1 MDYFS
6 ELLESYTK
14 LKKRTFKLTYINE
27 EDEVKEP
34 DGAQTPEGNQ
44 AAEAAAQDAIA
55 NAPEQASDDSSAG
68 AGGDV
73 TLVNGEISNS
83 LKIYVGVGKAKGTKT
98 AQESESYGTVK
109 VWGLPSNGRPSWR
122 SVQAGPNATESVKK
136 NSVDARKLF
145 VKALGSDNTEM
156 TSADEKVQSD
166 AEMEQE
172 AEQARLDGITAMQGQ
187 HGGTLEL
194 LGHDG
199 DEIKGVVAALDRSA
213 ASVKKMCDS
222 HPEAVKKDPQM
233 QKLCDSPGTYIGGMG
248 AAAFERKL
256 ANMQGVRTGDRGFF
270 EQESE
275 INRHGQG
282 FGAGLDGET
291 VRGESGPETKQEGTF
306 DPKANRRDD
315 DPALLDKPSA
325 ELVEEIAESHA
336 ALTDFLNCSP
346 EAKGNAAAAL
356 GPNPDSCNCAG
367 MQFRVGKVDDKMLF
381 FGQDTREGMAI
392 APNALQNLAFT
403 MMKDKCGTTDDAYTQ
418 VYAKAVNGKAINAIK
433 GTMNELIM
441 LIGVQLNKAEN
452 TEDTLKIMRESGII
466 EQIEKRRRLL
476 KEYAATQA
484 VEEDVALDFDANFE
498 ESVLLEQAG
507 IASDPVQMQNWFLT
521 ELRYQ
526 RAFIK
531 AVDADGARKAGKEGG
546 TGNRADTELLYTN
559 DKEGKARLER
569 ACAQLDIPVPKDDID
584 DESGMLKLGVGQKRL
599 ISTGK
604 VKQGEIGKIS
614 RQRAIMSGEVD
625 AADSDFDPRFY
636 AKMQK
641 MQYGGDKA
649 NGSDREEKALAFYDE
664 VENKIEADTSGLT
677 ETSTY
682 TNSNGDTKIQTP
694 ASVIEGLVDIVRAA
708 LPFSEISKQSKG
720 PLADAMFDEKGKA
733 RDFTTN
739 TNQRRLRE
747 VASRDARFYMYSE
760 AINGDDPKKAQAAKD
775 ALVKSALIS
784 GANATPLTQ
793 VITDNTGATAS
804 INHNG
809 PLQSICDANNADPST
824 LEVNISGH
832 TVTLTTPGPPKT
844 KVTYGQTRESTGPK
858 GSDERQAET
867 RSETSIDA
875 ETVQAFNRVDSLTPA
890 TSDEAGIEDSTI
902 EKFLKGQMK
911 LLETLLK

>member
-166 AEMEQE
+166 AEMAQE
-172 AEQARLDGITAMQGQ
+172 AEAARQQQIIDMQSK

-194 LGHDG
+194 MGHDSKQL
-199 DEIKGVVAALDRSA
+199 KGVVAALDRSA
-213 ASVKKMCDS
+213 ESVAKMCDS
-222 HPEAVKKDPQM
+222 HPEAVEKDPQM
-233 QKLCDSPGTYIGGMG
+233 QKLCDSPGTYIGGLG
-248 AAAFERKL
+248 AASFERKL

-270 EQESE
+270 EEE
-275 INRHGQG
+275 
-282 FGAGLDGET
+282 
-291 VRGESGPETKQEGTF
+291 ESGPEAKQEGTY
-306 DPKANRRDD
+306 
-315 DPALLDKPSA
+315 KPSA

-346 EAKGNAAAAL
+346 DSPGD
-356 GPNPDSCNCAG
+356 PDGCNCAG

-381 FGQDTREGMAI
+381 FGQDTREGVAI
-392 APNALQNLAFT
+392 APNALQELAFT

-418 VYAKAVNGKAINAIK
+418 VYAKAVDGKAINAIK

-452 TEDTLKIMRESGII
+452 EEDTLKIMRESGII

-476 KEYAATQA
+476 REYAATQS

-526 RAFIK
+526 RAFIR

-546 TGNRADTELLYTN
+546 TGNRADTELLYNN
-559 DKEGKARLER
+559 DDDGRARLKK
-569 ACAQLDIPVPKDDID
+569 ACELLDIPVPKDDID

-599 ISTGK
+599 VSTGK

-614 RQRAIMSGEVD
+614 RQRAIMSGEVG

-636 AKMQK
+636 ATMQT
-641 MQYGGDKA
+641 MQYGDDKA
-649 NGSDREEKALAFYDE
+649 NGSAREEAALAFYDE
-664 VENKIEADTSGLT
+664 VENTIEADTSGMT

-682 TNSNGDTKIQTP
+682 TTDDGSPKIQTP
-694 ASVIEGLVDIVRAA
+694 AGVIKGLIDIVKAA
-708 LPFSEISKQSKG
+708 LPFSKIASQSKG
-720 PLADAMFDEKGKA
+720 PLADAMFDEKGNP

-760 AINGDDPKKAQAAKD
+760 AINGDDPERAQAAKD
-775 ALVKSALIS
+775 ALIKSALIS

-809 PLQSICDANNADPST
+809 PLQAICDANNQVPST

-844 KVTYGQTRESTGPK
+844 KVTYSQTRESSGPK
-858 GSDERQAET
+858 DSDDRQAET

-875 ETVQAFNRVDSLTPA
+875 ETVQAYNRVESLTPA
-890 TSDEAGIEDSTI
+890 TSDETELEDSTI

>member
-83 LKIYVGVGKAKGTKT
+83 LKIYVGVGKAKGNKT

-109 VWGLPSNGRPSWR
+109 VWGLPSKGRPSWR
-122 SVQAGPNATESVKK
+122 AVQAGPNATDSVKK
-136 NSVDARKLF
+136 NSVEARKLF

-156 TSADEKVQSD
+156 TSADEKVKSD
-166 AEMEQE
+166 AEMAQE
-172 AEQARLDGITAMQGQ
+172 AEAARNQQIIDMQSK

-194 LGHDG
+194 FGEDPEDL
-199 DEIKGVVAALDRSA
+199 KGVVAALDRSA
-213 ASVKKMCDS
+213 ESVKKMCDS
-222 HPEAVKKDPQM
+222 HPDAVKKDPQM
-233 QKLCDSPGTYIGGMG
+233 QKLCDSPGTYIGGLG
-248 AAAFERKL
+248 GGSFERKL
-256 ANMQGVRTGDRGFF
+256 ANVNGIKVGDRGFF
-270 EQESE
+270 EQERPE
-275 INRHGQG
+275 GMEGPLQQRGQ
-282 FGAGLDGET
+282 DGD
-291 VRGESGPETKQEGTF
+291 SGPEAKQEGIL
-306 DPKANRRDD
+306 A
-315 DPALLDKPSA
+315 PSP
-325 ELVEEIAESHA
+325 ELIEEVAESHA

-346 EAKGNAAAAL
+346 DSPG
-356 GPNPDSCNCAG
+356 NPDSCNCAG
-367 MQFRVGKVDDKMLF
+367 MQFRVGKVDDKMIF
-381 FGQDTREGMAI
+381 FGQDTREGLALQ
-392 APNALQNLAFT
+392 PNALQDLAFT
-403 MMKDKCGTTDDAYTQ
+403 MMKDKCGTTDEAYTQ
-418 VYAKAVNGKAINAIK
+418 IYAKAVDGKAINAIK

-452 TEDTLKIMRESGII
+452 EEDTLRIMRESGIV
-466 EQIEKRRRLL
+466 EQLENRRRLL
-476 KEYAATQA
+476 IEYSAQQA
-484 VEEDVALDFDANFE
+484 VEEDGALDFDGNFE
-498 ESVLLEQAG
+498 QSVLLEQAG
-507 IASDPVQMQNWFLT
+507 IASQPEQLQNWILT

-531 AVDADGARKAGKEGG
+531 AVDADSARKAGKEGG
-546 TGNRADTELLYTN
+546 TGNRADTELLYSN
-559 DKEGKARLER
+559 DDDGRARLKR
-569 ACAQLDIPVPKDDID
+569 ACSQLDIAVPNLKDKNNF
-584 DESGMLKLGVGQKRL
+584 DENGMIKLGVGQKRL
-599 ISTGK
+599 VSAGK

-614 RQRAIMSGEVD
+614 RQRAIMSGEVG

-636 AKMQK
+636 ATMQT
-641 MQYGGDKA
+641 MQYGDDKA
-649 NGSDREEKALAFYDE
+649 NGSAREEQALAFYNE
-664 VENKIEADTSGLT
+664 VENKIETDTAGLT
-677 ETSTY
+677 ETTTY
-682 TNSNGDTKIQTP
+682 NTNDGSPKIQTP
-694 ASVIEGLVDIVRAA
+694 AGVIKGLVDIVKAA
-708 LPFSEISKQSKG
+708 LPFSQISKQSKG
-720 PLADAMFDEKGKA
+720 PLADAMFDEKGKP
-733 RDFTTN
+733 RDFTTK

-747 VASRDARFYMYSE
+747 VASRDARFHMYSE
-760 AINGDDPKKAQAAKD
+760 AINGDDPERAQAAKD
-775 ALVKSALIS
+775 ALIKSALIS

-809 PLQSICDANNADPST
+809 PLQAICDANNQVPST

-844 KVTYGQTRESTGPK
+844 KVTYSQTRESSGPK
-858 GSDERQAET
+858 DSDERQAET
-867 RSETSIDA
+867 RSETSIDE
-875 ETVQAFNRVDSLTPA
+875 ETVQAFNRVESLTPA
-890 TSDEAGIEDSTI
+890 TSDETGLEDSTI